1 MPNIT
6 PARWN
11 YETAAHL
18 LLRSGFGHHGSVR
31 KSTGEATLVRSLANK
46 TPEQAVDWVLRL
58 RLPRLLQGPGN
69 LTPRDWSSFDSL
81 RAWWLQQMIKPKNPA
96 LEKIVLFLHTHFAT
110 AQSRVNKSLYMA
122 KQNALFRA
130 YALGDFRELVKAIN
144 IDPAMLWWLDGQ
156 SNTRRAPNENYA
168 RELMELFTIGV
179 FDFAGQK
186 NYSQNDVTQAARM
199 LTGWRIREI
208 PSSAPTDVESYFDM
222 NRHDVGQKTL
232 FQPDPNETPAQNP
245 ANTYIEPA
253 SSDPLVAIDEHR
265 RLIDAIFNHRDTEGR
280 PTAARFLVRK
290 LWKFYAYDPI
300 VDVGTSRADL
310 SLIDDLVDVFVASG
324 YRIPA
329 VLRAMFLRE
338 EFYADR
344 TRTVKSPV
352 EYVVGSLRMLKAKRT
367 DSGRYTFYDTLEELS
382 NLGFQSKGGLGQMG
396 QTLLDPP
403 DVFSWKGNE
412 YWITSHALLQRAIF
426 AARLCA
432 RRWPPKYKDPVKA
445 ERLLPARLMP
455 RAEVVD
461 RLLLLLGPMQVDG
474 DTRAR
479 LIELL
484 GTNDPFDPRDERNI
498 FLRLQPLVQMILM
511 LPQYHVH

>member
-6 PARWN
+6 PDQWN

-18 LLRSGFGHHGSVR
+18 LLRSGFGHNGAVR

-58 RLPRLLQGPGN
+58 RVPRTVQGPGN
-69 LTPRDWSSFDSL
+69 LTVRDWASFDAL
-81 RAWWLQQMIKPKNPA
+81 RAWWLKQMIEPKNPA

-110 AQSRVNKSLYMA
+110 AQSRVSKSLYMA
-122 KQNALFRA
+122 KQNALFRS

-179 FDFAGQK
+179 FDFAGNK

-199 LTGWRIREI
+199 LTGWRIRELEN
-208 PSSAPTDVESYFDM
+208 DVEAYFDM
-222 NRHDVGQKTL
+222 NRHHTGEKIL
-232 FQPDPNETPAQNP
+232 FAPDPNETPSQNP
-245 ANTYIEPA
+245 GNAYTEPA
-253 SSDPLVAIDEHR
+253 SNDPTLAVDEHR

-290 LWKFYAYDPI
+290 LWKFYAYDPV
-300 VDVGTSRADL
+300 VDTGTTREDL
-310 SLIDDLVDVFVASG
+310 PVIDDLADVFVASG
-324 YRIPA
+324 YRIPV
-329 VLRAMFLRE
+329 VLRAMFLRA
-338 EFYADR
+338 EFYAHR

-352 EYVVGSLRMLKAKRT
+352 EYVVGSLRMLRARRT
-367 DSGRYTFYDTLEELS
+367 ESKRYTFYDTLEELG
-382 NLGFQSKGGLGQMG
+382 NEGFQRKGGLGQMG

-403 DVFSWKGNE
+403 DVFSWKGNQ

-426 AARLCA
+426 AARLCT
-432 RRWPPKYKDPVKA
+432 RRWPPKNQKDPVKA
-445 ERLLPARLMP
+445 ERLLPARPMP
-455 RAEVVD
+455 RQEVVD
-461 RLLLLLGPMQVDG
+461 RLLRLLGPIQVDEATG
-474 DTRAR
+474 SQLVA
-479 LIELL
+479 LL
-484 GTNDPFDPRDERNI
+484 GAEDPFNPRDDRNI
-498 FLRLQPLVQMILM
+498 FSRLNPLVQMILT